1 MNKYCH
7 PFELSKYCCIDVE
20 ISRETYSIDKI
31 EFGFENILFPSLSLS
46 FSRSLTRAAS
56 RFSFLVCMANCGSLQ
71 VTNRR
76 SCTGERN
83 RATSRQDGTG
93 FLVVT
98 RDCPPRVSTPSTAVH
113 AIACNVYHRT
123 IPAHHTVK
131 FHKRF
136 EHVQQESR
144 HVTFARKLRLI
155 RYLCRFLF
163 SLFPFDL
170 RPQRFDSIRRGRRRD
185 RERRWILSRLE
196 GNGGEVS
203 LVRIRK
209 SYYSLYLSR
218 SLERGESNLGAR
230 KNALPAHKIFR
241 AIFPSLL
248 PAVGWNRVT
257 TTLCV
262 AKRLLRII
270 RSVPRAEGI

>member
-7 PFELSKYCCIDVE
+7 PFELSKYCCIYVE
-20 ISRETYSIDKI
+20 ISRETYSTDKI
-31 EFGFENILFPSLSLS
+31 EFGFENILFPSLS

-185 RERRWILSRLE
+185 RERRWILSRCE

-203 LVRIRK
+203 RSHPKILLFSLSLSVSRARRK
-209 SYYSLYLSR
+209 QS
-218 SLERGESNLGAR
+218 RGEE
-230 KNALPAHKIFR
+230 KR
-241 AIFPSLL
+241 ASCP
-248 PAVGWNRVT
+248 
-257 TTLCV
+257 
-262 AKRLLRII
+262 
-270 RSVPRAEGI
+270 